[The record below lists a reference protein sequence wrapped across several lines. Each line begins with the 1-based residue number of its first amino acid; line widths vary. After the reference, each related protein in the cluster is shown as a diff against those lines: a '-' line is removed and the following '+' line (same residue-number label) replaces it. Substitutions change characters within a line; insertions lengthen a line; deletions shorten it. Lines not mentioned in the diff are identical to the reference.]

1 MPDNKNNPDPQLYK
15 IQLKGLTDGTTVD
28 VVVTALQQIFR
39 RKTREEIERAL
50 GRLPLTLTQKATKEQ
65 AIKIKG
71 FLESKGAL
79 LKITYASPVSQPLKD
94 RPGVQRKKATPSPVK
109 PAPEPDAGGADRR
122 RKPRVHPGFNITPM
136 DIGEILDRSFR
147 LLRQYFWLFFFILL
161 IPQSLIFIL
170 TQGIKI
176 IFRSGTPPV
185 NSLAFGVTI
194 GVLAFFGFLA
204 FIVLQFWAQGA
215 LIFAV
220 SETYLGHNT
229 TLKDSYRAIKRLFWK
244 FLGTM
249 ILWALLVFGI
259 PAISGIMAAIIIPL
273 FKTIGLG
280 NLIIGV
286 IIFILI
292 IVAIWMFF
300 RLFIQW
306 LLVDKVIIL
315 EGIGGMQA
323 LHRSKELMKAR
334 TEPGFWKRPGIKAGL
349 VLLVGF
355 AIAIGIN
362 LFFQIPGGIL
372 IFIFKGSLVVET
384 FTGLL
389 DLTASALNKD
399 PALTNFSGAVSD
411 SGEGRWTNI
420 AAIEAG
426 VPVHVLS
433 AALYD
438 RFNSRDEADFAN
450 QLLSAMRYEFGGHH
464 EKPAGKK

>member
-1 MPDNKNNPDPQLYK
+1 MPDNKNNPDARLYT
-15 IQLKGLTDGTTVD
+15 IQLVDLQDGTALD
-28 VVVTALQQIFR
+28 VMVTAVQQIFR
-39 RKTREEIERAL
+39 SKTREEIQRAL
-50 GRLPLTLTQKATKEQ
+50 GRLPLTLTRKATKEQ

-71 FLESKGAL
+71 FLESKGAV
-79 LKITYASPVSQPLKD
+79 LKITYASPVSEPVKAKV
-94 RPGVQRKKATPSPVK
+94 GVKGIKAAPSPVK
-109 PAPEPDAGGADRR
+109 SAVSPPAPEPSTGDADRR
-122 RKPRVHPGFNITPM
+122 RKPRVHPGFDLSPM

-161 IPQSLIFIL
+161 IPQGLIFIL
-170 TQGIKI
+170 NHGIQV
-176 IFRSGTPPV
+176 IFRGGTPPV
-185 NSLAFGVTI
+185 NSLAIGVTI
-194 GVLAFFGFLA
+194 GILAFFGFLA

-229 TLKDSYRAIKRLFWK
+229 TLKDSYGAIKRLFWK

-249 ILWALLVFGI
+249 LLWTLLVFGI
-259 PAISGIMAAIIIPL
+259 PAISGIMTAIIIPL
-273 FKTIGLG
+273 FKVIG
-280 NLIIGV
+280 IGGLFTGLL
-286 IIFILI
+286 IFIMI
-292 IVAIWMFF
+292 VVAIWLFF

-315 EGIGGMQA
+315 EGIGGMKA

-372 IFIFKGSLVVET
+372 MLLFKGSLVVEA

-389 DLTASALNKD
+389 KLTANCLATVFTVTAMILFYYDIRLRK
-399 PALTNFSGAVSD
+399 
-411 SGEGRWTNI
+411 EGFDLKMLAEN
-420 AAIEAG
+420 
-426 VPVHVLS
+426 L
-433 AALYD
+433 
-438 RFNSRDEADFAN
+438 
-450 QLLSAMRYEFGGHH
+450 
-464 EKPAGKK
+464 